1 TLASA
6 LVQFAQERLNS
17 RLLQTAPES
26 LIRYFVG
33 EKMAADLG
41 LNHLPGC
48 LSGLV
53 PELLAGFFRKGERL
67 EERSQP
73 ALQLLFDELSKVT
86 MKAMFKYFDNY
97 KQRTFVL
104 HPELQRKWSLDAA
117 E

>member
-1 TLASA
+1 MAITLCSFGICTLEGLERIRVQVPEEQKEAYVHVWSA
-6 LVQFAQERLNS
+6 
-17 RLLQTAPES
+17 
-26 LIRYFVG
+26 VG
-33 EKMAADLG
+33 EMLG
-41 LNHLPGC
+41 IVPG
-48 LSGLV
+48 
-53 PELLAGFFRKGERL
+53 LLAGFFRKGERL